1 MMSLTHFL
9 SLLDIAS
16 AVDVT
21 LAAGR
26 HVESG
31 SFSRPRVSRCFLTA
45 MPSPSAERRS
55 RVCHIEISK
64 IIIPFPGGY
73 KSQMENIM

>member
-1 MMSLTHFL
+1 MMSLTHLL
-9 SLLDIAS
+9 SSLDIAS

-31 SFSRPRVSRCFLTA
+31 SFSRPRVSRYFVTA
-45 MPSPSAERRS
+45 MPSPSAEHRS
-55 RVCHIEISK
+55 RVCHIEKRNVNIEL
-64 IIIPFPGGY
+64 IIRRPEG
-73 KSQMENIM
+73 

>member
-1 MMSLTHFL
+1 MMSLTHLL
-9 SLLDIAS
+9 SSLDIAS

-45 MPSPSAERRS
+45 MPSPSAEHNS
-55 RVCHIEISK
+55 EKLEI
-64 IIIPFPGGY
+64 
-73 KSQMENIM
+73 